1 MLFRTLKYFFR
12 IIPHKLLVLRMLLTL
27 DKKAKF
33 QSEAKADSYRP
44 RSTGGMK
51 GTDSSPTP
59 SSGLQEGK
67 NPDLKV

>member
-1 MLFRTLKYFFR
+1 ML
-12 IIPHKLLVLRMLLTL
+12 PTL

-51 GTDSSPTP
+51 GTNSSPTP